1 MKEHATSS
9 RPVEDATLRQTRGK
23 PEEQM
28 SLKPNYQDKP
38 KTKAVTVGSDHNK
51 IVIGGHGLVVIA
63 GPCSI
68 ESEAHLRITAEAVKA
83 SGATILRGGVFK
95 MRTSPD
101 SFQGIGTPAF
111 DFLGKVKSDTGMPMV
126 CEITD
131 PRQLEQMLDSVDMF
145 QVGSRNM
152 YNYELLKELGRTRRP
167 VMLKRAFAATIDEWV
182 HAAEYVVKG
191 GNDQVVLCERGIRTF
206 ETATRNTLDL
216 NAVAWIKA
224 HTDFA
229 VIVDPSHGTG
239 KRELVIPM
247 ALAGL
252 AAGADGIICEV
263 HPSPEKALSD
273 SFQALDF
280 NDFAMLVERAKAI
293 GLAVDRPI
301 LTAANRDIFSSA
313 RGADRT

>member
-9 RPVEDATLRQTRGK
+9 RLVPT
-23 PEEQM
+23 EEPM
-28 SLKPNYQDKP
+28 SLKPDELKRP

-51 IVIGGHGLVVIA
+51 IVIGGRGLVVIA

-68 ESEAHLRITAEAVKA
+68 ESEAHLRMTAEAVKA
-83 SGATILRGGVFK
+83 RGATLLRGGVFK
-95 MRTSPD
+95 MRTNPD

-111 DFLGKVKSDTGMPMV
+111 DFLGKVKTEAGMPMV

-131 PRQLEQMLDSVDMF
+131 PRQLEQMLDCVDMF

-152 YNYELLKELGRTRRP
+152 YNYELLKELGRTNRP

-229 VIVDPSHGTG
+229 VVVDPSHGTG
-239 KRELVIPM
+239 RRELVIPM

-263 HPSPEKALSD
+263 HPVPDKALSD

-280 NDFAMLVERAKAI
+280 DAFGMLVERAKAI
-293 GLAVDRPI
+293 GLAVDRPV
-301 LTAANRDIFSSA
+301 LTATNIDHLSSSS
-313 RGADRT
+313 RGAEQT